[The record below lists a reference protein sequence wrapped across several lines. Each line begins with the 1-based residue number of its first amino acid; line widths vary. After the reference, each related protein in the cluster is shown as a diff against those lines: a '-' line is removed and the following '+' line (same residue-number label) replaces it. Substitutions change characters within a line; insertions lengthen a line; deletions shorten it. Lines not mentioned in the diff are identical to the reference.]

1 MVCFFELTLLAREK
15 NNVKELSRIAANTAK
30 TFEQT
35 TRDTA
40 QASAPRYGGNFRQ
53 AIEYYHKS
61 KHS

>member
-1 MVCFFELTLLAREK
+1 LVCFFELTLLAREK

-40 QASAPRYGGNFRQ
+40 QASAKIWR
-53 AIEYYHKS
+53 
-61 KHS
+61 